1 MTVPGDISRL
11 AGREECHEVLC
22 RIGRDF
28 DDLISK
34 RGWPP
39 APRANTT
46 TRPIGPLIPDQKESS
61 VKLFEALAST
71 PERAEIRDAVRALC
85 DRFDDAYWSEKD
97 RSHSFPYEFAKA
109 IADAGWL
116 GIAMP
121 REFGGAGL
129 GVTEAAI
136 MMQEVGRSAGAFA
149 ACSTIH
155 INIFGLHSIVKHGTD
170 AQRKAWLPAIIDGSS
185 RACFGVTEPD
195 AGLDTS
201 KIKTRA
207 VRRGDRYIVNGQ
219 KIWTSTAQQADK
231 VVLLARTTPVEQ
243 CAKPT
248 DGLTLF
254 YADLDRS
261 RAEIREIPKMGRH
274 AVNSNQVF
282 YDNFDI
288 PVECRIGEEGKGFR
302 YILDSLNPERILNAA
317 EVVGMGRRALEKA
330 VAYAGE
336 RVVFGRKI
344 GQNQSIQH
352 PLAECWSELYAA
364 DLMTL
369 HAAELYDSGKPCGAQ
384 ANAAKYL
391 AADAGFHA
399 CDRAIRTYGGMGY
412 AAEYHVERYF
422 REMVATQLAPVS
434 REMILCF
441 IAERE
446 LGLPKSY

>member
-1 MTVPGDISRL
+1 M
-11 AGREECHEVLC
+11 
-22 RIGRDF
+22 
-28 DDLISK
+28 
-34 RGWPP
+34 
-39 APRANTT
+39 PR
-46 TRPIGPLIPDQKESS
+46 Q
-61 VKLFEALAST
+61 FEPLAST
-71 PERAEIRDAVRALC
+71 PERAAIRDAVRAIC
-85 DRFDDAYWSEKD
+85 DRFDDAYWAEKD
-97 RSHSFPYEFAKA
+97 RTHTFPFEFAKA
-109 IADAGWL
+109 IAEGGWL

-121 REFGGAGL
+121 AEYGGAGL

-136 MMQEVGRSAGAFA
+136 MMQEIGHSAGTFA
-149 ACSTIH
+149 ACSTVH
-155 INIFGLHSIVKHGTD
+155 INIFGLHSIVRHGTER
-170 AQRKAWLPAIIDGSS
+170 QKAEWLPAIIDGSS

-207 VRRGDRYIVNGQ
+207 VRHGDHYRVSGQ

-231 VVLLARTTPVEQ
+231 VVLLARTTPIEQ
-243 CAKPT
+243 CARPT
-248 DGLTLF
+248 DGLSLF
-254 YADLDRS
+254 YADLDR
-261 RAEIREIPKMGRH
+261 AAVEIREIPKMGRH

-282 YDNFDI
+282 YDEMVV
-288 PVECRIGEEGKGFR
+288 PVECRIGEEGRGFR

-330 VAYAGE
+330 VAYADE

-364 DLMTL
+364 ELMTL
-369 HAAELYDSGKPCGAQ
+369 HAAELYDSGQACGAQ

-391 AADAGFHA
+391 AADAGFRA
-399 CDRAIRTYGGMGY
+399 CDRAIRTHGGMGY

>member
-1 MTVPGDISRL
+1 MKRFDPL
-11 AGREECHEVLC
+11 A
-22 RIGRDF
+22 
-28 DDLISK
+28 
-34 RGWPP
+34 
-39 APRANTT
+39 A
-46 TRPIGPLIPDQKESS
+46 
-61 VKLFEALAST
+61 T
-71 PERAEIRDAVRALC
+71 PEHAEIRDAIRAIC
-85 DRFDDAYWSEKD
+85 DRFDDAYWAEKD
-97 RSHSFPYEFAKA
+97 RTHSFPHEFAKA
-109 IADAGWL
+109 IADGGWL

-121 REFGGAGL
+121 PEYGGAGL

-136 MMQEVGRSAGAFA
+136 MMQEVGHSAGAFA

-155 INIFGLHSIVKHGTD
+155 INIFGLHAIVKHGTER
-170 AQRKAWLPAIIDGSS
+170 QKSEWLPKIIDGSS

-207 VRRGDRYIVNGQ
+207 VRRGDHYVVSGQ

-231 VVLLARTTPVEQ
+231 VVLLARTTPVEH
-243 CAKPT
+243 CARPV
-248 DGLTLF
+248 DGLSLF

-261 RAEIREIPKMGRH
+261 AAEIREIPKMGRH

-282 YDNFDI
+282 YDNMI
-288 PVECRIGEEGKGFR
+288 VPVENRIGEEGRGFR

-317 EVVGMGRRALEKA
+317 EVIGMGRRALEKA

-336 RVVFGRKI
+336 REVFGRRI

-352 PLAECWSELYAA
+352 PLAENWSELYAA
-364 DLMTL
+364 ELMTL
-369 HAAELYDSGKPCGAQ
+369 HAAALYDSGQPCGAQ

-391 AADAGFHA
+391 AADAGFRA
-399 CDRAIRTYGGMGY
+399 CDRAIRTHGGMGY

>member
-1 MTVPGDISRL
+1 LR
-11 AGREECHEVLC
+11 H
-22 RIGRDF
+22 
-28 DDLISK
+28 
-34 RGWPP
+34 
-39 APRANTT
+39 
-46 TRPIGPLIPDQKESS
+46 
-61 VKLFEALAST
+61 FEALANT
-71 PERAEIRDAVRALC
+71 PDRAEIRDAVRAVC
-85 DRFDDAYWSEKD
+85 DRFDDGYWAEKD
-97 RSHSFPYEFAKA
+97 RTHSFPFEFASA
-109 IADAGWL
+109 IAEGGWL

-121 REFGGAGL
+121 PEYGGAGL
-129 GVTEAAI
+129 GVTEASI

-155 INIFGLHSIVKHGTD
+155 INIFGLHAIVKHGTE
-170 AQRKAWLPAIIDGSS
+170 AQKRAWLPDIIAGRS

-201 KIKTRA
+201 RISTRA
-207 VRRGDRYIVNGQ
+207 VRQGERYIVHGQ

-231 VVLLARTTPVEQ
+231 VVLLARTTPIEQ

-254 YADLDRS
+254 YTTLDREHV
-261 RAEIREIPKMGRH
+261 EIREIPKMGRH

-282 YDNFDI
+282 YDGLVVPMED
-288 PVECRIGEEGKGFR
+288 RIGEEGRGFR

-317 EVVGMGRRALEKA
+317 EVVGMGRRALERA

-369 HAAELYDSGKPCGAQ
+369 HAAELYDAGQPCGAQ

-391 AADAGFHA
+391 AADAGFKA
-399 CDRAIRTYGGMGY
+399 CDRAVRTHGGMGY

-434 REMILCF
+434 REMILCY

>member
-1 MTVPGDISRL
+1 LKI
-11 AGREECHEVLC
+11 
-22 RIGRDF
+22 
-28 DDLISK
+28 
-34 RGWPP
+34 
-39 APRANTT
+39 
-46 TRPIGPLIPDQKESS
+46 
-61 VKLFEALAST
+61 FEALANT
-71 PERAEIRDAVRALC
+71 PERREIRDAIRALC
-85 DRFDDAYWSEKD
+85 DRFDDTYWAKKD
-97 RSHSFPYEFAKA
+97 RGHEFPHEFAKA
-109 IADAGWL
+109 VADDGWL

-121 REFGGAGL
+121 VEFGGSGL

-136 MMQEVGRSAGAFA
+136 MMQEIGHSAGAFA
-149 ACSTIH
+149 ACSAVH
-155 INIFGLHSIVKHGTD
+155 INIFGLHAIVKHGSSR
-170 AQRKAWLPAIIDGSS
+170 QRAAWLPSIVDGSS

-207 VRRGDRYIVNGQ
+207 VRDGDHYIVNGQ
-219 KIWTSTAQQADK
+219 KVWTSTAQQADK
-231 VVLLARTTPVEQ
+231 IVLLARTTPIEE
-243 CAKPT
+243 CRRPI
-248 DGLTLF
+248 DGLSLF

-261 RAEIREIPKMGRH
+261 AVEIREIEKMGRH
-274 AVNSNQVF
+274 AVNSNQLF
-282 YDNFDI
+282 FDNFKMPAD
-288 PVECRIGEEGKGFR
+288 CLIGEEGKGFR

-330 VAYAGE
+330 TAYANE

-364 DLMTL
+364 ELMTL

-399 CDRAIRTYGGMGY
+399 CDRAVRTHGGMGY
-412 AAEYHVERYF
+412 AADYHVERYF
-422 REMVATQLAPVS
+422 REMVAVQLAPVS

-441 IAERE
+441 IAENE

>member
-1 MTVPGDISRL
+1 MFETL
-11 AGREECHEVLC
+11 A
-22 RIGRDF
+22 D
-28 DDLISK
+28 
-34 RGWPP
+34 
-39 APRANTT
+39 
-46 TRPIGPLIPDQKESS
+46 
-61 VKLFEALAST
+61 T
-71 PERAEIRDAVRALC
+71 PERAEIRDAVRAIC
-85 DRFDDAYWSEKD
+85 NKFDDTYWSEKD
-97 RSHSFPYEFAKA
+97 RTHSFPFEFAKA
-109 IADAGWL
+109 IADGGWL

-121 REFGGAGL
+121 TEYGGAGL

-149 ACSTIH
+149 ACSTVH
-155 INIFGLHSIVKHGTD
+155 INIFGLHSIVRHGTD
-170 AQRKAWLPAIIDGSS
+170 AQKKQWLPSIIDGSS

-207 VRRGDRYIVNGQ
+207 VLRGNKYVVHGQ

-231 VVLLARTTPVEQ
+231 IVLLTRTTPIEQ

-248 DGLTLF
+248 DGLSLF
-254 YADLDRS
+254 YTDMDRS
-261 RAEIREIPKMGRH
+261 KVEVREIPKMGRH

-282 YDNFDI
+282 FDGLVVPI
-288 PVECRIGEEGKGFR
+288 EHRIGEEGRGFR

-330 VAYAGE
+330 VKYANE
-336 RVVFGRKI
+336 RVVFGRPI
-344 GQNQSIQH
+344 GKNQSIQH

-364 DLMTL
+364 ELMTL
-369 HAAELYDSGKPCGAQ
+369 HAAELYDAGKPCGAQ

-399 CDRAIRTYGGMGY
+399 CDRAIRTHGGMGY

-422 REMVATQLAPVS
+422 REMVAVQLAPVS

>member
-1 MTVPGDISRL
+1 MKQFDP
-11 AGREECHEVLC
+11 LC
-22 RIGRDF
+22 
-28 DDLISK
+28 
-34 RGWPP
+34 
-39 APRANTT
+39 NT
-46 TRPIGPLIPDQKESS
+46 PD
-61 VKLFEALAST
+61 
-71 PERAEIRDAVRALC
+71 RAELRDAIRALC
-85 DRFDDAYWSEKD
+85 NQFDDGYWSEKD
-97 RSHSFPYEFAKA
+97 RTHSFPHEFA
-109 IADAGWL
+109 DAVAAGGWL

-121 REFGGAGL
+121 EEYGGAGL

-136 MMQEVGRSAGAFA
+136 MMQEVGHSAGAFA

-155 INIFGLHSIVKHGTD
+155 INIFGLHSIVKHGTE
-170 AQRKAWLPAIIDGSS
+170 QQKQAWLPDIISGKA

-207 VRRGDRYIVNGQ
+207 ERHGDHYVVNGQ
-219 KIWTSTAQQADK
+219 KIWTSTAQEADK
-231 VVLLARTTPVEQ
+231 VVLLARTTPVEE

-248 DGLTLF
+248 DGLSLF

-261 RAEIREIPKMGRH
+261 AVEVREIPKMGRH
-274 AVNSNQVF
+274 AIDSNQTF
-282 YDNFDI
+282 YDNLI
-288 PVECRIGEEGKGFR
+288 VPVDRRIGEEGRGFR
-302 YILDSLNPERILNAA
+302 YILDSLNSERILNAA
-317 EVVGMGRRALEKA
+317 EVIGMGRRALEKA
-330 VAYAGE
+330 VAYANE

-344 GQNQSIQH
+344 GMNQSIQH

-364 DLMTL
+364 ELMTL
-369 HAAELYDSGKPCGAQ
+369 HAAELCDAGKPCGAQ

-391 AADAGFHA
+391 AADAGFKA
-399 CDRAIRTYGGMGY
+399 CDRAIRTHGGMGY